1 VSWVSGLWVRWGALT
16 RSLISTRIAVE
27 RERSF
32 WESLNFTNR
41 SNLKIKAKARGGAF
55 TIRLVDHVNALDD
68 EGTVLA
74 AALVLSYSL
83 AESAVTDHLGLDSR
97 RVAGIED
104 WGGRLLKAAG
114 RDWSQV
120 EGGLAG
126 AVEVGVVRNLIVHG
140 VDSVDAKSHQRLV
153 AVGCGR
159 FATGS
164 PLALDYETVGV
175 YRARLRS
182 LLMAGGL
189 GSNPAVEHPR
199 AERLRSEGPS
209 RGLHRPGHPRIVL
222 ASTKG
227 RLLDPTTRWLGWAG
241 GAR

>member
-1 VSWVSGLWVRWGALT
+1 MTGLWVRWGALT

-55 TIRLVDHVNALDD
+55 TIRLVDHVKALDD

-83 AESAVTDHLGLDSR
+83 AESAVADHLGLDSR
-97 RVAGIED
+97 QVAGVED
-104 WGGRLLKAAG
+104 WGGRLLRSAG

-120 EGGLAG
+120 EGGRPG

-140 VDSVDAKSHQRLV
+140 VDKVDPKSHQRLV
-153 AVGCGR
+153 AAGCDR
-159 FATGS
+159 FEAGS
-164 PLALDYETVGV
+164 PIALDYETVGV

-182 LLMAGGL
+182 LLMTGGL
-189 GSNPAVEHPR
+189 GSKAADAPA
-199 AERLRSEGPS
+199 
-209 RGLHRPGHPRIVL
+209 
-222 ASTKG
+222 
-227 RLLDPTTRWLGWAG
+227 
-241 GAR
+241 

>member
-1 VSWVSGLWVRWGALT
+1 MSWVTGLWVRWGALT

-55 TIRLVDHVNALDD
+55 TIRLVDHVKALDD

-83 AESAVTDHLGLDSR
+83 AESAVADHLGLDSR
-97 RVAGIED
+97 QVAGVED
-104 WGGRLLKAAG
+104 WGGRLLRSAG

-120 EGGLAG
+120 EGGRPG

-140 VDSVDAKSHQRLV
+140 VDKVDPKSHQRLV
-153 AVGCGR
+153 AAGCDR
-159 FATGS
+159 FEAGS
-164 PLALDYETVGV
+164 PIALDYETVGV

-182 LLMAGGL
+182 LLMTGGL
-189 GSNPAVEHPR
+189 GSKAADAPA
-199 AERLRSEGPS
+199 
-209 RGLHRPGHPRIVL
+209 
-222 ASTKG
+222 
-227 RLLDPTTRWLGWAG
+227 
-241 GAR
+241 

>member
-1 VSWVSGLWVRWGALT
+1 MTGLWVRWGALT

-41 SNLKIKAKARGGAF
+41 SNLKIKAKARGGAL
-55 TIRLVDHVNALDD
+55 TIRLVDHVKALDD

-83 AESAVTDHLGLDSR
+83 AESAVADHLGLDSR
-97 RVAGIED
+97 QVAGVED
-104 WGGRLLKAAG
+104 WGGRLLRSAG

-120 EGGLAG
+120 EGGRPG

-140 VDSVDAKSHQRLV
+140 VDKVDPKSHQRLV
-153 AVGCGR
+153 AAGCDR
-159 FATGS
+159 FEAGS
-164 PLALDYETVGV
+164 PIALDYETVGV

-182 LLMAGGL
+182 LLMTGGL
-189 GSNPAVEHPR
+189 GSKAADAPA
-199 AERLRSEGPS
+199 
-209 RGLHRPGHPRIVL
+209 
-222 ASTKG
+222 
-227 RLLDPTTRWLGWAG
+227 
-241 GAR
+241 

>member
-1 VSWVSGLWVRWGALT
+1 MSGLWIRWGALT
-16 RSLISTRIAVE
+16 RSLISTRVAVE

-32 WESLNFTNR
+32 WESLTFTNR

-55 TIRLVDHVNALDD
+55 TVRLVDHVRALDD

-83 AESAVTDHLGLDSR
+83 AESAVADHLGLDSR
-97 RVAGIED
+97 RLAGIED
-104 WGGRLLKAAG
+104 WGARLLKSVNA
-114 RDWSQV
+114 DWTQV

-140 VDSVDAKSHQRLV
+140 ADHVDPKSHQRL
-153 AVGCGR
+153 ATAGCDH
-159 FATGS
+159 FKAGS
-164 PLALDYETVGV
+164 PLLLDYETVGV

-189 GSNPAVEHPR
+189 GSR
-199 AERLRSEGPS
+199 PS
-209 RGLHRPGHPRIVL
+209 GEEAL
-222 ASTKG
+222 A
-227 RLLDPTTRWLGWAG
+227 
-241 GAR
+241 

>member
-1 VSWVSGLWVRWGALT
+1 MPDLGRGCVREGVSWVSGLWVRWGALT

-55 TIRLVDHVNALDD
+55 TIRLVDHVKALDD

-83 AESAVTDHLGLDSR
+83 AESAVSDHLGLDSR
-97 RVAGIED
+97 QVAGIED
-104 WGGRLLKAAG
+104 WGGRLLKSAG
-114 RDWSQV
+114 QDWIHV
-120 EGGLAG
+120 EGGRPG

-140 VDSVDAKSHQRLV
+140 VDRVDAKSHQRLV
-153 AVGCGR
+153 VAGCDR
-159 FATGS
+159 FEAGA
-164 PLALDYETVGV
+164 PIVLDYETVGV

-182 LLMAGGL
+182 LLMNGGL
-189 GSNPAVEHPR
+189 GSSPAVEDSQ
-199 AERLRSEGPS
+199 A
-209 RGLHRPGHPRIVL
+209 
-222 ASTKG
+222 
-227 RLLDPTTRWLGWAG
+227 
-241 GAR
+241 